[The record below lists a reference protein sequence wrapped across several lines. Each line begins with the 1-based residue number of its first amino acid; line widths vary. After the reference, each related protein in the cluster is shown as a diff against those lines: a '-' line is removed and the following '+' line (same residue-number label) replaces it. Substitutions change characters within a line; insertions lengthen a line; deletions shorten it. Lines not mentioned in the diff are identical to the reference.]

1 MKHSHAFLDILGASR
16 SKARKPEFYAFLYI
30 MYPTSTVGRFMKIS
44 GKHSV
49 L

>member
-16 SKARKPEFYAFLYI
+16 SKARTTEFYAFLYI
-30 MYPTSTVGRFMKIS
+30 MYPTSTVAGFTKIS